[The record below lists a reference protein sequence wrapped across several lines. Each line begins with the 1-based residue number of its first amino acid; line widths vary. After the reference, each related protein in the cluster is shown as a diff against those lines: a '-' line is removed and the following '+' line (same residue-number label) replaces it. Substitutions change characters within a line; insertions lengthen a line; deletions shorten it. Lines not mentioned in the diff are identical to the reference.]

1 MKILYKYVNKYNGI
15 CINKNGK
22 YEPFEGSQH
31 VLLRALGVF
40 TSSHPHHKRVKEPPP
55 PLFQSGRQRL
65 RHVGSFAQG
74 HTDTQVAEL
83 GFDTGMPGSSAR
95 ALASPSLPLR
105 LGCDLLVGDK
115 SVWSVFSG
123 VSKKRNRVE

>member
-55 PLFQSGRQRL
+55 HFSRGGDRDSDML
-65 RHVGSFAQG
+65 
-74 HTDTQVAEL
+74 D
-83 GFDTGMPGSSAR
+83 
-95 ALASPSLPLR
+95 PSLKVTQTLKWQSWDSTQECLAPQQGPWPLPHCLSDWAVTSWWVTNQCGR
-105 LGCDLLVGDK
+105 F
-115 SVWSVFSG
+115 SVVFQ
-123 VSKKRNRVE
+123 KNEIE